1 MFIKG
6 AGFYQSLF
14 YVIQY
19 INFVSRS
26 GFFILPVIRTLQTL
40 SSFSLLAGNFGLDKE
55 VGRVVLLDDVIGGG
69 VCCSSD
75 SLVVGAWSSKS
86 RFSGLCLS
94 PVLAI
99 IQNGVG
105 GIVFQGEIP
114 PELEEA
120 ANTFSTPLFFIPQN
134 HALLNVLFALE
145 TEFRKAGSTLRS
157 SFSPFADILLNDG
170 DFERI
175 LWALREQIH
184 CGVAYKDLIHKQLFV
199 ASFSDEFKEHV
210 KIYPLKEIIRLHQHM
225 EVRVGGV
232 LSGYLILNRS
242 SRSDRKISF
251 LEMSALENA
260 VIAVKLSI
268 EKQLSAQRVERNYID
283 EFVRDLIYNK
293 IQRKEELESR
303 ARTFSWNP
311 VNGVVVVV
319 VEVEALDGEAGE
331 REFQVFFSTIRSKFQ
346 AFFPK
351 SIYTMLTKSVVF
363 LISPPDPDNE
373 EKTLQTNIIKV
384 AEHLNEEAAKELHCE
399 ITVAVGGYK
408 TDPLSIHDSYREAV
422 RALRVS
428 RLATF
433 PQEVVFWENLGG
445 MKLLSMVSQSQE
457 AETFCQSILKD
468 LIEYDKS
475 TNGEL
480 LQTLRVLNKNNWNV
494 KHASEVM
501 KFHYNTIK
509 YRNKKI
515 CDLLNFN
522 PDNSDQRFDIALALK
537 LYDLGSFSE

>member
-1 MFIKG
+1 M
-6 AGFYQSLF
+6 
-14 YVIQY
+14 IQY

-26 GFFILPVIRTLQTL
+26 GFFILPAIRTLQTL
-40 SSFSLLAGNFGLDKE
+40 SSFSLLAGNSALDKE
-55 VGRVVLLDDVIGGG
+55 VGRVVLLDDVIVGGFF
-69 VCCSSD
+69 CSSD
-75 SLVVGAWSSKS
+75 SLVVGVWPSES

-94 PVLAI
+94 SVLAI

-114 PELEEA
+114 SELEEA
-120 ANTFSTPLFFIPQN
+120 ANTFSTPLFSIPQN
-134 HALLNVLFALE
+134 HTLLNVLFALE
-145 TEFRKAGSTLRS
+145 TEFRKAETLHS

-199 ASFSDEFKEHV
+199 ASFSEEFKEHV

-232 LSGYLILNRS
+232 LSGYLVLNRS

-319 VEVEALDGEAGE
+319 VEVEALDGAAGE

-373 EKTLQTNIIKV
+373 EKTLQTNIVKV
-384 AEHLNEEAAKELHCE
+384 AEHLNEEAAKELRCE

-408 TDPLSIHDSYREAV
+408 TDPLSIHESYREAV
-422 RALRVS
+422 RALRVA

-433 PQEVVFWENLGG
+433 SQEVVFWENLGG

-457 AETFCQSILKD
+457 AETFCQSILRD

-494 KHASEVM
+494 KRASEVM

-515 CDLLNFN
+515 CELLNFN

-537 LYDLGSFSE
+537 LYDLGSFNE

>member
-1 MFIKG
+1 M
-6 AGFYQSLF
+6 
-14 YVIQY
+14 IQY

-40 SSFSLLAGNFGLDKE
+40 SSFSLLAGNSALDKE
-55 VGRVVLLDDVIGGG
+55 VGRVVLLDDVIVGGG
-69 VCCSSD
+69 VCSSD
-75 SLVVGAWSSKS
+75 SLVVGVWPSES

-94 PVLAI
+94 SVLAI

-114 PELEEA
+114 SELEEA
-120 ANTFSTPLFFIPQN
+120 ANNFSTPLFSIPQN
-134 HALLNVLFALE
+134 HTLLNVLFALE
-145 TEFRKAGSTLRS
+145 TEFRKAKTLHS

-199 ASFSDEFKEHV
+199 ASFSEEFKEHV

-232 LSGYLILNRS
+232 LSGYLVLNRS

-319 VEVEALDGEAGE
+319 VEVEALDGAAGE

-373 EKTLQTNIIKV
+373 EKTLQTNIVKV
-384 AEHLNEEAAKELHCE
+384 AEHLNEEAAKELRCE

-408 TDPLSIHDSYREAV
+408 TDPLSIHESYREAV
-422 RALRVS
+422 RALRVA

-457 AETFCQSILKD
+457 AETFCQSILRD

-515 CDLLNFN
+515 CELLNFN

-537 LYDLGSFSE
+537 LYDLGSFNE